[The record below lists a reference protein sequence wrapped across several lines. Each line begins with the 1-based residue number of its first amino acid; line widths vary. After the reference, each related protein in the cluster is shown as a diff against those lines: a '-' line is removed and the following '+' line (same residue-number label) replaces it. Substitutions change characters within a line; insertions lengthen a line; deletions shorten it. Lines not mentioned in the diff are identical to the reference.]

1 MSATADGHWFRVAEA
16 VALAFAIGCWPIAP
30 ARHRLIAL
38 LPGARGA
45 GGTVSALLHR
55 FAVTARATSALLAGA
70 AVCGGVL
77 GGPGGAIAAALA
89 TGVGLQRRRAGS
101 LRRGRGEEVAAL
113 LDAVAVM
120 AGELRAGAH
129 PSTAAGAAGSGTRAV
144 HRVLAAVAAGARL
157 GADVP
162 SLLRRHA
169 AAEPAIAD
177 ELGRMAAAWALA
189 ERHGAALAELM
200 DAVRVD
206 LQARV
211 RLAGQIDAQLAGP
224 RASASVLAG
233 LPLLGVAMGQGIG
246 ADPWHVL
253 SATPIGQVLLVVGTG
268 LAGAGMVWSG
278 RITAHAVAR

>member
-1 MSATADGHWFRVAEA
+1 MVTVAVDAHWFHAAATALAC
-16 VALAFAIGCWPIAP
+16 ALACWPAAP

-38 LPGARGA
+38 IPRARDV
-45 GGTVSALLHR
+45 GGPVAALVRRLG
-55 FAVTARATSALLAGA
+55 FAARPTWVPLVGV
-70 AVCGGVL
+70 AVCGGIL
-77 GGPGGAIAAALA
+77 GGPGGAVAAALA
-89 TGVGLQRRRAGS
+89 TGVGLHRRRAGA
-101 LRRGRGEEVAAL
+101 LRRRRGEETAAL

-120 AGELRAGAH
+120 VGELRAGAH
-129 PSTAAGAAGSGTRAV
+129 PSAAADAVGHGPRAV

-162 SLLRRHA
+162 GLLGRHA
-169 AAEPAIAD
+169 AAEPVIAD

-206 LQARV
+206 LLARV
-211 RLAGQIDAQLAGP
+211 RLSGQIDAQLAGP

-253 SATPIGQVLLVVGTG
+253 TATPIGQVLLMVGTA

-278 RITAHAVAR
+278 RITTRAVS